1 MGTELSL
8 YELTEEHRRICDAIE
23 EAGGEITPEVEAMLA
38 INSENFVSKANG
50 YCEIIT
56 KYAQM
61 ASLASERIEQ
71 LQRVKRVAENTA
83 KRMKERIAQA
93 MEEYNLP
100 KVEIG
105 THKLSFRTSQA
116 VEITDEAK
124 IPNIYI
130 KVATSVDKKKLR
142 DDLIAG
148 VVVEGAELKMKK
160 SLQIR

>member
-1 MGTELSL
+1 MGEKLSL
-8 YELTEEHRRICDAIE
+8 YELTSEHRLICDAIE
-23 EAGGEITPEVEAMLA
+23 EAGGEITPEIEAMLA
-38 INSENFVSKANG
+38 INEENFLTKAEG
-50 YCEIIT
+50 YAEMIA

-61 ASLASERIEQ
+61 AENAKARKAQCERVQKIAENA
-71 LQRVKRVAENTA
+71 VKRI
-83 KRMKERIAQA
+83 KERIAQA

-105 THKLSFRTSQA
+105 MHKLSFRTSKA

-130 KVATSVDKKKLR
+130 KVATSVDKTKLR
-142 DDLIAG
+142 ADLMAG
-148 VVVEGAELKMKK
+148 VVVEGAELKENK

>member
-1 MGTELSL
+1 MGNTLSL
-8 YELTEEHRRICDAIE
+8 YDLTSEHRLICDAIE
-23 EAGGEITPEVEAMLA
+23 EAGGEITPEIEAMLA
-38 INSENFVSKANG
+38 INEENFLTKAEG
-50 YCEIIT
+50 YAEIIA

-61 ASLASERIEQ
+61 AEMAKARKAQ
-71 LQRVKRVAENTA
+71 LDTVQKVAENTV

-105 THKLSFRTSQA
+105 MHKLSFRTSKA

-130 KVATSVDKKKLR
+130 KVTTSVDKTKLR
-142 DDLIAG
+142 ADLMAG
-148 VVVEGAELKMKK
+148 VVVEGAELKENK

>member
-1 MGTELSL
+1 MAQELTL
-8 YELTEEHRRICDAIE
+8 YELTEEHRLICDAIE
-23 EAGGEITPEVEAMLA
+23 EAGGEITPEIEAMLA
-38 INSENFVSKANG
+38 INAENFVAKANG

-61 ASLASERIEQ
+61 ATLASERIEQ
-71 LQRVKRVAENTA
+71 LQRVKKVAENTA
-83 KRMKERIAQA
+83 KRMKERISQA

-105 THKLSFRTSQA
+105 TRKLSFRTSQQ

-130 KVATSVDKKKLR
+130 KVTTAVDKKALR
-142 DDLIAG
+142 EDLKNG
-148 VVVEGAELKMKK
+148 VIVEGAELYTNK

>member
-1 MGTELSL
+1 MAQELTL
-8 YELTEEHRRICDAIE
+8 YELTEEHRLICDAIE
-23 EAGGEITPEVEAMLA
+23 EAGGEITPEIEAMLA
-38 INSENFVSKANG
+38 INADNFVSKANG

-61 ASLASERIEQ
+61 ATLASERIEQ

-105 THKLSFRTSQA
+105 THKLSFRTSQQ

-130 KVATSVDKKKLR
+130 KVTTAVDKKALR
-142 DDLIAG
+142 EDLKNG
-148 VVVEGAELKMKK
+148 VIIEGATLKENKT
-160 SLQIR
+160 LQIR

>member
-1 MGTELSL
+1 MSNKLSL
-8 YELTEEHRRICDAIE
+8 YELTSEHRLICDAIE
-23 EAGGEITPEVEAMLA
+23 EAGGEITPEIEAMLA
-38 INSENFVSKANG
+38 INADNFVDKANG
-50 YCEIIT
+50 YCEIIA

-105 THKLSFRTSQA
+105 MHKISFRTSQQ
-116 VEITDEAK
+116 VEVTDQAK

-130 KVATSVDKKKLR
+130 KVSTSVDKKALR
-142 DDLIAG
+142 EDLLNG
-148 VVVEGAELKMKK
+148 VVVEGAELKTNKT
-160 SLQIR
+160 LQIR